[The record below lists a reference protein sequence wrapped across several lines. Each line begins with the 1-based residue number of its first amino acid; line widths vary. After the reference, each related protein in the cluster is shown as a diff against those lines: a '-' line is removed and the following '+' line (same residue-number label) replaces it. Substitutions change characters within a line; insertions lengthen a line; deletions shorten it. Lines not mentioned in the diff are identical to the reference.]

1 MSNIISA
8 IAQRKV
14 VGSGAR
20 KSILMHLA
28 NFASDD
34 GSGIWASKSNMAS
47 DLELTKRTVQKTIKD
62 FIEMGILFE
71 VGKKSCLRG
80 FTVEYRIDLDA
91 LNALKCT
98 RELSSRVNSV
108 RPTRELSS
116 PLGVNSVRPN
126 QNITTIEPNIKK
138 YIKKIKNTGFKSD
151 KNLEIDKGAEKK
163 RKPTEFPSKLIN
175 HNKLSFEDF
184 WKVYPKRNGVK
195 LNKAK
200 AEIQYKKAI
209 KQIDPEKLIERA
221 RIYRRASNGFPV
233 DAFRWLRDS
242 CWKDFEEQRV
252 QTNNQRRYKK
262 IIAGYSQ

>member
-1 MSNIISA
+1 MSHYMTALAMKQTGLKPATKIVLYWLCDHHNSETDDCFPSLRLLQSECEMDKSTIIRHLKTLENLGL
-8 IAQRKV
+8 IKRKIRKRSN
-14 VGSGAR
+14 GSNT
-20 KSILMHLA
+20 STEYILSTKQLVA
-28 NFASDD
+28 KCNNPS
-34 GSGIWASKSNMAS
+34 SKIQQPLLQNATPLT
-47 DLELTKRTVQKTIKD
+47 LE
-62 FIEMGILFE
+62 
-71 VGKKSCLRG
+71 
-80 FTVEYRIDLDA
+80 Y
-91 LNALKCT
+91 N
-98 RELSSRVNSV
+98 
-108 RPTRELSS
+108 
-116 PLGVNSVRPN
+116 LG
-126 QNITTIEPNIKK
+126 IEPYNKNH
-138 YIKKIKNTGFKSD
+138 IKKIKNTGSKSE

-175 HNKLSFEDF
+175 HNRLSFEDF

-252 QTNNQRRYKK
+252 QTDNQRRYKK